1 MRPHHGPVDDA
12 VMATTTN
19 TDQLS
24 TGASSGRPASLTR
37 LGLFTAAVLGLGWL
51 GPVVDRATGAEV
63 GEGPGQLLWILLP
76 VAAAMV
82 LRWRG
87 DGFADAGLRSDYQA
101 NCRWYE
107 MSSAF
112 YPVIMLIAA
121 AGGLAFGHW
130 ELHDDSA
137 PLRFAAIA
145 LFALIPFTLTAI
157 AEEFGW
163 RGYLTPRLEAA
174 GVGRLTNH
182 VIVGVIWG
190 AWHLP
195 YVQVFWDFSDE
206 PLWTLV
212 PRVLLGT
219 TVAAIVYGEIR
230 LRTGT
235 VWPAVIMHASGNAIA
250 AGLLDEKVLDQVEA
264 TPWIFSPGIDGAV
277 VITLTA
283 VVAWRLVVSRP
294 AAATAA
300 SGR

>member
-1 MRPHHGPVDDA
+1 MRPHHGRIDDA
-12 VMATTTN
+12 GMATTTN
-19 TDQLS
+19 THTPDP
-24 TGASSGRPASLTR
+24 TAPASSGAPSLAR
-37 LGLFTAAVLGLGWL
+37 IGLYTAAVLGLGWL
-51 GPVVDRATGAEV
+51 GPLVDKATGAEV
-63 GEGPGQLLWILLP
+63 GDGPGQLLWILLP
-76 VAAAMV
+76 ITAAML

-87 DGFADAGLRSDYQA
+87 DGFADAGLRPDYRA
-101 NCRWYE
+101 NRRWYE
-107 MSSAF
+107 LSSAF
-112 YPVIMLIAA
+112 YPAVMLAAA
-121 AGGLAFGHW
+121 AGGLALGHW

-145 LFALIPFTLTAI
+145 LVALIPFTFTAI

-174 GVGRLTNH
+174 GVGRLANH

-195 YVQVFWDFSDE
+195 YLQQYWDFSDE

-235 VWPAVIMHASGNAIA
+235 VWPAVMMHAAGNAIA
-250 AGLLDEKVLDQVEA
+250 AGLLDDNVLDQVEA
-264 TPWIFSPGIDGAV
+264 TPWVTSPGIDGAI
-277 VITLTA
+277 VIALTA
-283 VVAWRLVVSRP
+283 VVAWRLVVSR
-294 AAATAA
+294 TAA
-300 SGR
+300 RRR